1 MAELVKSGGD
11 GVRILRGD
19 PSASRS
25 LWRRGLRIT
34 SGSRGQ
40 IPLDLKDDLVVLWV
54 KASSLAD

>member
-11 GVRILRGD
+11 GVRILRD